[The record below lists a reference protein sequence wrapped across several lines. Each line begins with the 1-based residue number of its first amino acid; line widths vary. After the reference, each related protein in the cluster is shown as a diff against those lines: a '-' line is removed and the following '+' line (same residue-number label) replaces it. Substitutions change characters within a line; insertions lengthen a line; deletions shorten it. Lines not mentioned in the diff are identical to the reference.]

1 MEALGAARGS
11 LDVENDYEGI
21 VVHPVVHPTPV
32 KESEFPWSL
41 PLEERRVPGLDRR
54 VNIQYPMASKY

>member
-1 MEALGAARGS
+1 MEALVAARES
-11 LDVENDYEGI
+11 FDAEKDYQGI

-41 PLEERRVPGLDRR
+41 PLAERGVPGLDRR
-54 VNIQYPMASKY
+54 VNMQCPMAFKY